1 MPAIREIDLRG
12 RIGGNAAI
20 KFLRAEVSKEHRL
33 PFALIRYS
41 LYGKEQDLG
50 LRLDLDKR
58 VFIDHLPDEENEG
71 ILERAAPKIVEIL
84 GAEL

>member
-1 MPAIREIDLRG
+1 MPAIREIDLNG
-12 RIGGNAAI
+12 RLGENAAI

-41 LYGKEQDLG
+41 LYGKEQEFG

-58 VFIDHLPDEENEG
+58 VFIDHLPDEQDEE
-71 ILERAAPKIVEIL
+71 ILEKIAPKIVEIL